1 MLPLLLAPALA
12 GPAVGEDFIL
22 DEYEWFACTPPSDDT
37 WIIRQALVKAEAAF
51 YLTEPPPGGWT
62 WYTSMIGTS
71 MMSTVADN
79 GSLFPHLENEVNP
92 YEMFGYWEFGT
103 GVEDP
108 MRNLQGEFHYHWG
121 DPWPEE
127 IRTLYRDIEYTV
139 IGPETRGTS
148 SYRTFT
154 STFCD
159 WDDRTYPDLQPEDC
173 FIGWDLCISH
183 LRPDRLVAA
192 WTIDA
197 TQASRYRDNLPRPV
211 MMVYDIK
218 GDRLP
223 FYLSRGSVGS
233 GRAVIEYPWAQ
244 ESPESELDQDWVT
257 YASYGDGVNFS
268 YYLNDNFYD
277 HWAHIYDEP
286 EE

>member
-37 WIIRQALVKAEAAF
+37 WILRMGAVKAEAAF
-51 YLTEPPPGGWT
+51 YRTVPPPGGWT
-62 WYTSMIGTS
+62 WYTSMIGVSWLRSVDGSATFD
-71 MMSTVADN
+71 THPDN
-79 GSLFPHLENEVNP
+79 AVNP
-92 YEMFGYWEFGT
+92 YEISAYWDFGT

-127 IRTLYRDIEYTV
+127 IRTLQRDISYTL

-148 SYRTFT
+148 SYRYGT

-159 WDDRTYPDLQPEDC
+159 WDDRSYPERLPEDC

-183 LRPDRLVAA
+183 LRPDRLVSA

-197 TQASRYRDNLPRPV
+197 TQASRYRENLPRPV
-211 MMVYDIK
+211 MMVFDIK
-218 GDRLP
+218 DDIYP
-223 FYLSRGSVGS
+223 FKVEAYQVSHGIVNVEYSWVQE
-233 GRAVIEYPWAQ
+233 RA
-244 ESPESELDQDWVT
+244 ESKYDMDWMT
-257 YASYGDGVNFS
+257 YKAYGDGIGLA
-268 YYLNDNFYD
+268 YYPNDNFYD

-286 EE
+286 KE